1 MSKRHEPKVEPI
13 NVNLPD
19 NAVGDNVRRL
29 RERKDITQDQLSIKL
44 ETLGVHIC
52 RTSVVDIEKRR
63 RRVTDRE
70 LYALSRIL
78 GVPMEELIDQE
89 EREKMG

>member
-13 NVNLPD
+13 TIKPPANI
-19 NAVGDNVRRL
+19 VGGNVRRL
-29 RERKDITQDQLSIKL
+29 RKSKGLTQKDLFIRL

-52 RTSVVDIEKRR
+52 RGSITRLEQGK

-70 LYALSRIL
+70 LYALSRVL

-89 EREKMG
+89 ERERMG